1 MFRPVRKRI
10 VRIAAIVLIVSV
22 ILFSYSVYSIESNVS
37 THRNVSVLPGS
48 ASSVSIHEDGV
59 QAGNDLEYIIA
70 SHNGTGINV
79 TAYMLSPSGVHSAAL
94 SIININQGSKVF
106 VADSSGNWTLV
117 ITNNAHTSAVVDVT
131 ITDIGYLY
139 LIGAIFGFILL
150 IVGIVMI
157 GLNSYARVAE
167 RRREKNRGFSE

>member
-10 VRIAAIVLIVSV
+10 VRIATIILVVSV

-37 THRNVSVLPGS
+37 THNNVTVPSGA
-48 ASSVSIHEDGV
+48 ASSVSISENGV

-70 SHNGTGINV
+70 SHNGTNINV
-79 TAYMLSPSGVHSAAL
+79 SAYMLSPSGVHSGIL
-94 SIININQGSKVF
+94 SIVNVNQGSRVF
-106 VADSSGNWTLV
+106 VAGASGNWTLV
-117 ITNNAHTSAVVDVT
+117 ITNNAHTLATLDVT
-131 ITDIGYLY
+131 ITNIGSIY